1 MSGENEMKCKY
12 CDSQT
17 ELAWPENWV
26 KGIRP
31 INAETGK
38 THECEAKTRFLFTDA
53 LLARIKSMSTPIIP
67 KQWVNPAQSVWI
79 RSVG

>member
-1 MSGENEMKCKY
+1 MKCKY
-12 CDSQT
+12 CDSLA
-17 ELAWPENWV
+17 ELTWPENWV
-26 KGIRP
+26 RGIRP

-53 LLARIKSMSTPIIP
+53 LIARIKSMSIHIIP
-67 KQWVNPAQSVWI
+67 KQLGNFAQNVWI